1 MGIEIRWI
9 TDKILILDFTN
20 LNVIKVVYVLAVR
33 GSLNFKCHLLQD
45 EEEDV
50 FKRDFSAPTLED
62 HFNKTILPK
71 VMQVSLVTAPE
82 AQALTMTLNSRSY
95 STILLF
101 HVPSSPLTFTPSPS
115 VIRSKTLVGLG
126 VPSTLTWWTR
136 TPHHLTLLGPR
147 RAPRTASSLS
157 RRQQA

>member
-1 MGIEIRWI
+1 MS
-9 TDKILILDFTN
+9 D
-20 LNVIKVVYVLAVR
+20 R
-33 GSLNFKCHLLQD
+33 GSNCKCHRLQD

-71 VMQVSLVTAPE
+71 VMQVSLVTVSE
-82 AQALTMTLNSRSY
+82 AQALTLNFRSY

-101 HVPSSPLTFTPSPS
+101 YMPSSPLTFTPSPS

-136 TPHHLTLLGPR
+136 TPHHLTLPGPR

>member
-1 MGIEIRWI
+1 MSDR
-9 TDKILILDFTN
+9 D
-20 LNVIKVVYVLAVR
+20 
-33 GSLNFKCHLLQD
+33 SLNCKCHLLQD
-45 EEEDV
+45 AEEDV

-82 AQALTMTLNSRSY
+82 PQALNMTLNSRSY
-95 STILLF
+95 SAFLL
-101 HVPSSPLTFTPSPS
+101 VYMPSSPLAFTPSPS

-136 TPHHLTLLGPR
+136 TPHHLTLPGPR

>member
-1 MGIEIRWI
+1 MGIEIKWI
-9 TDKILILDFTN
+9 TDEILILDFTN
-20 LNVIKVVYVLAVR
+20 LNVIKVLYVLAVR
-33 GSLNFKCHLLQD
+33 GSLNCKCHLLQD

-50 FKRDFSAPTLED
+50 YKRDFSAPTLED

-82 AQALTMTLNSRSY
+82 AQALTMTLSSRSY
-95 STILLF
+95 SAIPLF
-101 HVPSSPLTFTPSPS
+101 YMPSPLTFTPSPS
-115 VIRSKTLVGLG
+115 VIRSRTLVGLG

-136 TPHHLTLLGPR
+136 TPHHLTLPGPR